1 RELDDLSF
9 CVPSEF
15 VKKVWLCL
23 RLSSIQIVP
32 NRTRYLA
39 VFSSFCDRHCLFI
52 ERDLP
57 SHAGQGAPISLN
69 DFISQPT
76 AGECVHLALSE
87 IGAEME
93 LNEYCKQ

>member
-1 RELDDLSF
+1 
-9 CVPSEF
+9 
-15 VKKVWLCL
+15 VKKVRLCL

-32 NRTRYLA
+32 NRSRYFA
-39 VFSSFCDRHCLFI
+39 VLSSFCERHCLFI

-57 SHAGQGAPISLN
+57 RHAGQGAPISLN

-76 AGECVHLALSE
+76 AGEYIHLALGE